1 MANPLK
7 KLAELGQSVWYD
19 YIRRDLYAGGELGR
33 LIEEDGLSGM
43 TSNPTIFQKAIA
55 ETDLY
60 DDAIRRLAGRG
71 LSGAA
76 LFEAL
81 EVEDV
86 RAAADVFR
94 PVFDR
99 AKGDDGFVSIEVNP
113 ALSHDT
119 EGTIAEARRLWRAC
133 DRPNVMVK
141 IPGTSEGIPAIR
153 TCLAE
158 GININIT
165 LLFSVSRHRE
175 VMEAYLSAL
184 ESRAAAGQPV
194 DRIRSVASFFV
205 SRVDTL
211 VDRKLDAIA
220 SGGPEA
226 QRPRARALRGKVAIA
241 NARLAYEAFTQTF
254 GGERHRAL
262 ADKGARRQRPLWAST
277 STKDPAY
284 PPLYYVEALVAP
296 DSVDTMPPETYAL
309 YRKEGQPQVRIHD
322 DLAGAREAFRE
333 LAALGIDA
341 SAAAVELEKEGEQK
355 FVASYEQVVK
365 AVEEKTEKVA

>member
-1 MANPLK
+1 MTANALK

-19 YIRRDLYAGGELGR
+19 YIRRDLYQGGELER
-33 LIEEDGLSGM
+33 LIREDGLSGM

-55 ETDLY
+55 ETSLY
-60 DDAIRRLAGRG
+60 DDAIRRLSGPGLAAG
-71 LSGAA
+71 A

-94 PVFDR
+94 PVFER

-119 EGTIAEARRLWRAC
+119 PGTIAEARRLWQAC

-141 IPGTSEGIPAIR
+141 IPGTSEGISAIR
-153 TCLAE
+153 ACLAE

-175 VMEAYLSAL
+175 VMEAYLSAM
-184 ESRAAAGQPV
+184 EQRVAARRPA

-211 VDRKLDAIA
+211 VDRKLD
-220 SGGPEA
+220 
-226 QRPRARALRGKVAIA
+226 
-241 NARLAYEAFTQTF
+241 
-254 GGERHRAL
+254 
-262 ADKGARRQRPLWAST
+262 
-277 STKDPAY
+277 
-284 PPLYYVEALVAP
+284 
-296 DSVDTMPPETYAL
+296 
-309 YRKEGQPQVRIHD
+309 
-322 DLAGAREAFRE
+322 
-333 LAALGIDA
+333 
-341 SAAAVELEKEGEQK
+341 
-355 FVASYEQVVK
+355 
-365 AVEEKTEKVA
+365 